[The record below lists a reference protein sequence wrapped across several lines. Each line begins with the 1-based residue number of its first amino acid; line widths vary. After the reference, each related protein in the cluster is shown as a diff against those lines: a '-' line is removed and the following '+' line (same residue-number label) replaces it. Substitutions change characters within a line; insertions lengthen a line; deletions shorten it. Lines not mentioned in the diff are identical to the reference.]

1 MDLYTYI
8 IHVIRFES
16 SIHSTSKLK
25 SVFFTIIEMKCPQ
38 QLFMKEWICSWYKL
52 LNMQYIQFLLEIDAC
67 KVLTK

>member
-25 SVFFTIIEMKCPQ
+25 SAFFTIIEMKCPQ
-38 QLFMKEWICSWYKL
+38 QLFNYL
-52 LNMQYIQFLLEIDAC
+52 
-67 KVLTK
+67 

>member
-25 SVFFTIIEMKCPQ
+25 SVFFYNYRNEMSSTIIYERMN
-38 QLFMKEWICSWYKL
+38 LSM
-52 LNMQYIQFLLEIDAC
+52 IQVAKHAVYSIFTRNRCL
-67 KVLTK
+67 